1 MLITVGQ
8 IERKTQGRVVALFQ
22 HTLGYEYLGDWA
34 DRAGNANIEQELLRA
49 WLTKQGVDA
58 SLITRALFELT
69 KVAAD
74 ASKSLYDRNKAV
86 YELLR
91 YGVRVKP
98 EVGENT
104 QTVWLIDWKNAEN
117 NHFALAEEVTVKGAD
132 AKASTKRPDIVL
144 YINGIALAVLE
155 LKRSRTAVNQGIR
168 QSLDNQKPEFIQ
180 PFFSTML
187 LVMAGNDTQGMRYGT
202 IQTGEKYFL
211 TWKEDS
217 PVENLLDRHLQQV
230 CSKRR
235 LLELVHDYVAYDS
248 GVKKLCRQNQYF
260 GVRAAQDYLR
270 RREGGIIWHTQGSGK
285 SLTMVWLAK
294 WIRENIQDSR
304 VLIITDRTELDE
316 QIEKVFTGVN
326 EQIYRSQSG
335 ADLIA
340 KLNQPAPW
348 LLCSL
353 VHKFGSREEDESAN
367 PDIKVFLEELP
378 RVIFMCSSMS
388 ATVLSLASY
397 TRR

>member
-1 MLITVGQ
+1 MSTVGQ
-8 IERKTQGRVVALFQ
+8 IERKTQDRVVALLQ

-34 DRAGNANIEQELLRA
+34 DRADNANIEQELLRS

-58 SLITRALFELT
+58 TLITRALFELT

-168 QSLDNQKPEFIQ
+168 
-180 PFFSTML
+180 
-187 LVMAGNDTQGMRYGT
+187 
-202 IQTGEKYFL
+202 
-211 TWKEDS
+211 
-217 PVENLLDRHLQQV
+217 
-230 CSKRR
+230 
-235 LLELVHDYVAYDS
+235 
-248 GVKKLCRQNQYF
+248 
-260 GVRAAQDYLR
+260 
-270 RREGGIIWHTQGSGK
+270 
-285 SLTMVWLAK
+285 
-294 WIRENIQDSR
+294 
-304 VLIITDRTELDE
+304 
-316 QIEKVFTGVN
+316 
-326 EQIYRSQSG
+326 
-335 ADLIA
+335 
-340 KLNQPAPW
+340 
-348 LLCSL
+348 
-353 VHKFGSREEDESAN
+353 
-367 PDIKVFLEELP
+367 
-378 RVIFMCSSMS
+378 
-388 ATVLSLASY
+388 
-397 TRR
+397 